1 MQTIRK
7 KQEDEKPNN
16 TKRQTNIAKE
26 REEGTRLMKEIT
38 LNIGSFNKIHS
49 VH

>member
-16 TKRQTNIAKE
+16 TKRQTNLAQE
-26 REEGTRLMKEIT
+26 REEGTRPKKEIT
-38 LNIGSFNKIHS
+38 HQHNK
-49 VH
+49 